1 VTDSERRAAFGGGVP
16 LIDFTLLCG
25 IK

>member
-1 VTDSERRAAFGGGVP
+1 VTDSERRAAFGGDVP

-25 IK
+25 TN

>member
-1 VTDSERRAAFGGGVP
+1 VTDSERRAAFGGDVP

-25 IK
+25 IN